1 MAAGARQTGK
11 KVRHLQ
17 TRERAM
23 NDTETPTE
31 DFAAMDDPTF
41 LTERRRVREAIEGLT
56 ERMAKLDSEFD
67 RRARIAW
74 ASAS

>member
-1 MAAGARQTGK
+1 MSDR
-11 KVRHLQ
+11 
-17 TRERAM
+17 
-23 NDTETPTE
+23 ETPTE

-41 LTERRRVREAIEGLT
+41 LAERTRIREAIEELT
-56 ERMAKLDSEFD
+56 ERMAKLDNEFI

>member
-11 KVRHLQ
+11 KNRDLQ
-17 TRERAM
+17 ARERAM
-23 NDTETPTE
+23 SDTETPAE

-41 LTERRRVREAIEGLT
+41 LTERRRVREAIEELT
-56 ERMAKLDSEFD
+56 GRLAELDSEFI
-67 RRARIAW
+67 RRAGIAW

>member
-1 MAAGARQTGK
+1 
-11 KVRHLQ
+11 
-17 TRERAM
+17 M

>member
-1 MAAGARQTGK
+1 
-11 KVRHLQ
+11 
-17 TRERAM
+17 
-23 NDTETPTE
+23 
-31 DFAAMDDPTF
+31 MDDPTF